1 MTLPRML
8 MLAFCAVLVFPLSP
22 AAQPSDETAALID
35 HYQRGMAAA
44 GERDFASY
52 AESMAAA
59 LEYAPGHPA
68 VMRHLARALAQ
79 QDDGDG
85 AIALLFRV
93 AASGAD
99 LGIAG
104 DENFAALRGRAD
116 FLAVIDLVATNQQPS
131 GDAEVAF
138 RLEAADLLPEG
149 IAYDPEDDVFYIG
162 SVRHAK
168 IVRLSRTG
176 LWKDFIVAEDMGAVL
191 GLHVDAGHRRLWAV
205 TARFNGLKGLEESR
219 VGETSVFCINLD
231 SERVERRWDLSNT
244 DAVHAFNDIVIAT
257 DGRAWMSDTDTGAIY
272 TIAPGGDLEV
282 FMGPQTARGGNG
294 IVLSADETLLY
305 VSQYGIDI
313 VVVDLDRKTT
323 APIDCPDD
331 VVVCGIDGL
340 YLHNGSLVAVQNYLG
355 MQQVTQFVLSGDGRG
370 IVTANIAARQ
380 HPRFS
385 DPTTGAFI
393 GNEFY
398 VIANSQIPRV
408 GPDGVT
414 PPADTFDDTFIL
426 RVTIE

>member
-1 MTLPRML
+1 MMRCRM
-8 MLAFCAVLVFPLSP
+8 MVLAFVAVLALPSSSP
-22 AAQPSDETAALID
+22 AQPSDEAAALIG
-35 HYQRGMAAA
+35 HYQKGMAAA
-44 GERDFASY
+44 GDGDYKTY

-59 LEYAPGHPA
+59 LTYAPSHPA
-68 VMRHLARALAQ
+68 LMRHLARALAQ
-79 QDDGDG
+79 RDEGDG
-85 AIALLFRV
+85 AIALLLRV

-99 LGIAG
+99 LGIAE
-104 DENFAALRGRAD
+104 DEDFALLRGRAD
-116 FLAVIDLVATNQQPS
+116 FLAAIDLVATNKQPS
-131 GDAEVAF
+131 GTVVEAF
-138 RLEAADLLPEG
+138 RLKAADLLPEG

-162 SVRHAK
+162 SIRHAK

-176 LWKDFIVAEDMGAVL
+176 LWNDFIAAEDMGAVL
-191 GLHVDAGHRRLWAV
+191 GLRVDAGRRKLWAV
-205 TARFNGLKGLEESR
+205 TARFNGLKGLDESR
-219 VGETSVFCINLD
+219 VGETSVICINLD
-231 SERVERRWDLSNT
+231 SQLVERRWDLPNT

-257 DGRAWMSDTDTGAIY
+257 DGRAWMTDTDTGAIY
-272 TIAPGGDLEV
+272 TIAPGGELEV

-294 IVLSADETLLY
+294 IVLSVDESLLY
-305 VSQYGIDI
+305 VAQYGIDI
-313 VVVDLDRKTT
+313 VVIDLERKTV
-323 APIDCPDD
+323 APIHCPDD

-370 IVTANIAARQ
+370 IVTASVAARQ
-380 HPRFS
+380 HPRFA

-393 GNEFY
+393 GNDFY

-408 GPDGVT
+408 GADGIA